1 VADRVAF
8 FDVDGT
14 LLPPP
19 SSERR
24 FVYWLLAHRQIG
36 LYHMVRGGLSIV
48 ADVFWSVARFKA
60 NKAYLGGEPVD
71 RFSSLGADY
80 VGSHILPALRKSALE
95 AIKQHRR
102 QGERVIL
109 LTGSL
114 DLLMRPLAK
123 QLGVDD
129 AISGRLE
136 ESGGRFTGRI
146 IPPHPY
152 GEGKAAALRDYAQ
165 QAAIDLERAC
175 FYSDSWSDLPAFR
188 LVGRAIVV
196 NPSPRLARLAGQRGW
211 TVARWVDV

>member
-1 VADRVAF
+1 MLADF
-8 FDVDGT
+8 
-14 LLPPP
+14 P
-19 SSERR
+19 
-24 FVYWLLAHRQIG
+24 
-36 LYHMVRGGLSIV
+36 
-48 ADVFWSVARFKA
+48 WSVARFKA

-71 RFSSLGADY
+71 RFLALGADY

-102 QGERVIL
+102 EGDRIVL
-109 LTGSL
+109 LTGSI
-114 DLLMRPLAK
+114 DLLVRPLTGR
-123 QLGVDD
+123 LGLDD
-129 AISGRLE
+129 AIAGRLE

-165 QAAIDLERAC
+165 TRGLDLQRASL
-175 FYSDSWSDLPAFR
+175 YSDSWSDLPAFR
-188 LVGRAIVV
+188 LVGRSTVV